1 MSENR
6 MDPTSEEYALYCE
19 ENEDGWHRCYD
30 ETEQQFSDDVSA
42 SIAAR
47 DHDRFCHL
55 AQDPGLQGILKNR
68 SVYRFV
74 RLIYAIYKNE
84 AAGNVTPTILDQA
97 ESLDALISE
106 VINKARFLLWRV
118 EFAEDPDAVSQL
130 IDMVLKQRIS
140 VYGISVLI
148 DTGSIKKEEMYREV
162 IGGLQNL
169 TEQL

>member
-30 ETEQQFSDDVSA
+30 ETERTFSEDVSSA
-42 SIAAR
+42 LAAR
-47 DHDRFCHL
+47 DHDRFCAL
-55 AQDPGLQGILKNR
+55 AEDPGLQGILKNR
-68 SVYRFV
+68 SVYRYV

-84 AAGNVTPTILDQA
+84 AAGGVEPTILDQA

-148 DTGSIKKEEMYREV
+148 DTGSINKEEMYRQV

-169 TEQL
+169 L